1 MDEFKYSDHLQHSSF
16 ALYSDYRGYSR
27 SPAGTRKVWTRST
40 SILIEYRNNPKVF
53 HTTVGGLMLPNVMF
67 IYAWRKCTLLKLA
80 AAVMHAVWN
89 YCCID
94 HTALNRIFTEEPSI
108 ICELSRRNIGYIYDK
123 KK

>member
-1 MDEFKYSDHLQHSSF
+1 MNLNIQTIYSTLLSHCILITEDTAVRQQEH
-16 ALYSDYRGYSR
+16 GKCG
-27 SPAGTRKVWTRST
+27 PRST

-53 HTTVGGLMLPNVMF
+53 HTTVGGLMLPSVMF

-108 ICELSRRNIGYIYDK
+108 ICELSRRNIGYINDK
-123 KK
+123 K